1 MTKTL
6 YLLRHAKSDQSATDA
21 AALKDHLRPLS
32 PRGLK
37 AAERMESYLAA
48 QRIAVDRVYCST
60 ATRTRETFDLVREG
74 LNNPSVS
81 YRDKLYLAASDDLLA
96 FVQSIPDAIKSAM
109 LIGHNPGFHDLAL
122 TLTGRAGPG
131 CAKALD
137 KLRTKYPTGA
147 LCALSFNV
155 NSWKKVDTGLG
166 TLTAFV
172 RPKDIAKNGQD

>member
-6 YLLRHAKSDQSATDA
+6 YLLRHAKSDQTVGGAE
-21 AALKDHLRPLS
+21 ALKDHLRPLA
-32 PRGLK
+32 PRGVK
-37 AAERMESYLAA
+37 AAQRIEAYLAA
-48 QRIAVDRVYCST
+48 HRIAVDRIYCST
-60 ATRTRETFDLVREG
+60 ATRTRETLDLIREG
-74 LNNPSVS
+74 LESPSVS
-81 YRDKLYLAASDDLLA
+81 FRDKLYLASCDDLIA

-109 LIGHNPGFHDLAL
+109 IIGHNPGFHDLAL

-147 LCALSFNV
+147 LCTLTFNA
-155 NSWKKVDTGLG
+155 NSWKKVDAGLG

-172 RPKDIAKNGQD
+172 RPKDLDND